1 MFTQLAYIS
10 DQSKHTESS
19 LYPSYGYARPMV
31 FSPGRQIFPYFRLLN
46 QKRRKFGRCPS
57 NEEERMGSRAE
68 PQPER
73 EEESGTR
80 GFPPKG
86 HRVLEGLNRIGSR
99 RARNPLIDSDSASN
113 ATRARV
119 LDNRVNAVLA
129 LLHNR
134 SPLIAMSLF
143 KYWKPSMNKPPLLK
157 GSFSLYIEEFSSFDK
172 LRHDCFVCDE
182 IWKS

>member
-1 MFTQLAYIS
+1 
-10 DQSKHTESS
+10 
-19 LYPSYGYARPMV
+19 MV
-31 FSPGRQIFPYFRLLN
+31 FSPGNQIFLYFRVLN
-46 QKRRKFGRCPS
+46 QKRRKFGRYSS

-73 EEESGTR
+73 EESGTR

-99 RARNPLIDSDSASN
+99 RARNPLIDCDSASN

-119 LDNRVNAVLA
+119 LDNRVNVVLA
-129 LLHNR
+129 LSHNR

-157 GSFSLYIEEFSSFDK
+157 GSFFLYIEEFSSFDK
-172 LRHDCFVCDE
+172 LRHDCFVCNE
-182 IWKS
+182 I